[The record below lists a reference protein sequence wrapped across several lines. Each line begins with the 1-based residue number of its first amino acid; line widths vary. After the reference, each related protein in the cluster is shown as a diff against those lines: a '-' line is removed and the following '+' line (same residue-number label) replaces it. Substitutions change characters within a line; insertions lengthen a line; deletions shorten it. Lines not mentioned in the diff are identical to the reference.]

1 MSNKN
6 IPSIKNPPPPPPKLK
21 PGTSDIKQSI
31 NLDGLS
37 KEGWSGKVPDDLKQ
51 VIVFP
56 HYENDKDN
64 IMAKVDIMLA
74 LLVIILAILIF
85 K

>member
-6 IPSIKNPPPPPPKLK
+6 IPSYKNPPPPPPRPKMK
-21 PGTSDIKQSI
+21 PTI
-31 NLDGLS
+31 L
-37 KEGWSGKVPDDLKQ
+37 KEGFSRQLPDDVKQ
-51 VIVFP
+51 FIVFP